1 MHTNS
6 NTHPRVFFTFL
17 KLYKWYQMAQNIVL
31 YWYVQRYPSYKIR
44 FMVGEIMYS
53 KVYNQ
58 HSLQVSLLETF

>member
-1 MHTNS
+1 
-6 NTHPRVFFTFL
+6 
-17 KLYKWYQMAQNIVL
+17 MAQNIVP

-58 HSLQVSLLETF
+58 QSLQVNLLETF